1 MRDATHLGT
10 CPSVNLYGAVLV
22 YLLRL
27 AATGFASENILEV
40 MSGDKQGDGIALRV
54 PIDRLKVVVKLG
66 VIQRKLTTSKYSMDI
81 ERVV

>member
-10 CPSVNLYGAVLV
+10 CPSVSLYGPVLV

-40 MSGDKQGDGIALRV
+40 TSGDKQGDGIALRV
-54 PIDRLKVVVKLG
+54 LIDRLKVVVKLG
-66 VIQRKLTTSKYSMDI
+66 VIQRKLTTSEYSMDI